1 MKKLL
6 AVLFVLMMVVSLVGC
21 DESKDAG
28 TAAPAAEAAAEWKP
42 SQPITI
48 MNHVAVG
55 GAMDLYSRKWV
66 EIAAKYTDATFVV
79 DNNDGASGLTAG
91 EWVLN
96 QDADGYTVFAL
107 APTYLDAVVQG
118 ELDCKEYVDGF
129 KFIYNL
135 MADPYCVLVPIAPE
149 AGNPTFDSFAELV
162 EWAGTEGNNLTL
174 SEPNYGAKYIDAV
187 QVFNEV
193 GVKFQAISY
202 GGAKKNFA
210 ALLGGQAIAS
220 VGNPGDTSKYEVKA
234 LVVGAPE
241 RLAGLPDVPTYAELG
256 YDSKLDG
263 IWMWRGYAVKAGTP
277 EGMITWFQDLCDKIS
292 ADPEWIEYME
302 SQLIAVRT
310 DRTED
315 FTKIV
320 EDEVS
325 STIDVLKSVEQIS
338 ADYER

>member
-1 MKKLL
+1 MKKLSL
-6 AVLFVLMMVVSLVGC
+6 ILVLVLCMTSVSAL
-21 DESKDAG
+21 
-28 TAAPAAEAAAEWKP
+28 AEWAP

-48 MNHVAVG
+48 MNHVAAG

-66 EIAAKYTDATFVV
+66 ELAAKYTNATFVV

-91 EWVLN
+91 EWVLG
-96 QDADGYTVFAL
+96 QEADGYTIFAL
-107 APTYLDAVVQG
+107 APTYIDAVIQS
-118 ELDCKEYVDGF
+118 ELSCAEYVDGF
-129 KFIYNL
+129 KYIYNL
-135 MADPYCVLVPIAPE
+135 MADPYCVLVPTAPE
-149 AGNPTFDSFAELV
+149 GGNPTFDTFAELV
-162 EWAGTEGNNLTL
+162 EWAKTNKLTL

-193 GVKFQAISY
+193 GVEFQAISY

-220 VGNPGDTSKYEVKA
+220 VGNPGDTAKYAVKA

-241 RLAGLPDVPTYAELG
+241 RLAALPDVPTYAELG

-277 EGMITWFQDLCDKIS
+277 DEMIAWFQDLCDKIS
-292 ADPEWIEYME
+292 ADPEWIEYMGN
-302 SQLIAVRT
+302 QLLAVRT

-320 EDEVS
+320 EDEVTT
-325 STIDVLKSVEQIS
+325 TIEVLKGAEQIS
-338 ADYER
+338 EDYTR

>member
-1 MKKLL
+1 MKKVIALLL
-6 AVLFVLMMVVSLVGC
+6 ALVMVFGLAACGGGGGNNSNN
-21 DESKDAG
+21 
-28 TAAPAAEAAAEWKP
+28 AAPAGEWKP
-42 SQPITI
+42 SKPITI

-66 EIAAKYTDATFVV
+66 ELAAKYTDATFVV

-96 QDADGYTVFAL
+96 QAADGYTVFAL

-118 ELDCKEYVDGF
+118 ELDCKQYVDGF

-135 MADPYCVLVPIAPE
+135 MADPYCVLVPINPE
-149 AGNPTFDSFAELV
+149 GGNPTFDSFAALV
-162 EWAGTEGNNLTL
+162 DWAKQSGNLLTL

-193 GVKFQAISY
+193 GVQFQAISY

-220 VGNPGDTSKYEVKA
+220 VGNPGDTTKYAVKA

-241 RLAGLPDVPTYAELG
+241 RLKAMPDVPTYAELG
-256 YDSKLDG
+256 YNKALDG
-263 IWMWRGYAVKAGTP
+263 IWMWRGYAVKDGTP
-277 EGMITWFQDLCDKIS
+277 AEMITWFQDLCDKIS
-292 ADPEWIEYME
+292 ADPDWIKYME
-302 SQLIAVRT
+302 DQLIAVRT
-310 DRTED
+310 DRTEA

-320 EDEVS
+320 DDEIET
-325 STIDVLKSVEQIS
+325 TIEVLKNAEQIS
-338 ADYER
+338 KDYKR

>member
-1 MKKLL
+1 MKKFSMAL
-6 AVLFVLMMVVSLVGC
+6 AIMLIVALF
-21 DESKDAG
+21 AG
-28 TAAPAAEAAAEWKP
+28 NALADWTP

-66 EIAAKYTDATFVV
+66 ELASKYTNATFVV

-107 APTYLDAVVQG
+107 APTYIDAVIQS
-118 ELDCKEYVDGF
+118 ELDCAEYVDGF
-129 KFIYNL
+129 TYIYNL
-135 MADPYCVLVPIAPE
+135 MADPYCVLVPINPE
-149 AGNPTFDSFAELV
+149 AGNPTFDTFEDLV
-162 EWAGTEGNNLTL
+162 AWAKDPANKLTL

-193 GVKFQAISY
+193 GVDFQAISY

-241 RLAGLPDVPTYAELG
+241 RLAALPDVPTYGELG

-277 EGMITWFQDLCDKIS
+277 DEMIAWFQDLCDQIS
-292 ADPEWIEYME
+292 ADPEWIDYMG
-302 SQLIAVRT
+302 SQLLAVRT

-315 FTKIV
+315 FSKIV
-320 EDEVS
+320 EDEVT
-325 STIDVLKSVEQIS
+325 STIEVLKSVDQIS

>member
-1 MKKLL
+1 MKKLSL
-6 AVLFVLMMVVSLVGC
+6 ALALMLIVTLLTGSAL
-21 DESKDAG
+21 
-28 TAAPAAEAAAEWKP
+28 AEWKP
-42 SQPITI
+42 AQPITI

-66 EIAAKYTDATFVV
+66 ELAAKYTDATFVV

-91 EWVLN
+91 EWVLG

-107 APTYLDAVVQG
+107 APTYIDAVIQS
-118 ELDCKEYVDGF
+118 ELDCAEYVDGF
-129 KFIYNL
+129 KYIYNL
-135 MADPYCVLVPIAPE
+135 MADPYCVLVPINPE
-149 AGNPTFDSFAELV
+149 AGNPTFDTFAELV
-162 EWAGTEGNNLTL
+162 EWAKSNKLTL

-193 GVKFQAISY
+193 GVDFQAISY

-220 VGNPGDTSKYEVKA
+220 VGNPGDTAKYEVKA

-241 RLAGLPDVPTYAELG
+241 RLASLPDVPTYAELG
-256 YDSKLDG
+256 YSDALDS

-277 EGMITWFQDLCDKIS
+277 DEMIAWFQDLCDKIS

-302 SQLIAVRT
+302 GQQLAVRT

-315 FTKIV
+315 FTQIV
-320 EDEVS
+320 EDEVT
-325 STIDVLKSVEQIS
+325 STIEVLKSVEQIS
-338 ADYER
+338 EDYTR

>member
-1 MKKLL
+1 MKKVL
-6 AVLFVLMMVVSLVGC
+6 AVICVLAMVIGL
-21 DESKDAG
+21 
-28 TAAPAAEAAAEWKP
+28 TACGGGGGSSQPAVEKWEP

-48 MNHVAVG
+48 MNHVAAG

-66 EIAAKYTDATFVV
+66 ELAAKYTDATFVV

-91 EWVLN
+91 EWVLG
-96 QDADGYTVFAL
+96 QEADGYTIFAL
-107 APTYLDAVVQG
+107 APTYIDAVIQG
-118 ELDCKEYVDGF
+118 ELDCSEYVDGF
-129 KFIYNL
+129 VYVYNL
-135 MADPYCVLVPIAPE
+135 MADPYCVLVPTAPE
-149 AGNPTFDSFAELV
+149 GGNPTYDTFAELV
-162 EWAGTEGNNLTL
+162 EWAKQDGNNLTL

-193 GVKFQAISY
+193 GVDFQAISY

-220 VGNPGDTSKYEVKA
+220 VGNPGDTAKYAVKA
-234 LVVGAPE
+234 LVVGSQG
-241 RLAGLPDVPTYAELG
+241 RLAGMPDVPTYEELG
-256 YDSKLDG
+256 YDKALDG

-277 EGMITWFQDLCDKIS
+277 EGMINWFQDLCDQIS

-310 DRTED
+310 DRTAD

-320 EDEVS
+320 EDEVT
-325 STIDVLKSVEQIS
+325 STIEVLKSVDQIS
-338 ADYER
+338 ADYKR

>member
-6 AVLFVLMMVVSLVGC
+6 AIICVLAMVIGLAACGGGSP
-21 DESKDAG
+21 
-28 TAAPAAEAAAEWKP
+28 APAKEEEKWEP

-48 MNHVAVG
+48 MNHVAAG

-66 EIAAKYTDATFVV
+66 ELAAKYTDATFVV

-91 EWVLN
+91 EWVLG
-96 QDADGYTVFAL
+96 QEADGYTVFAL
-107 APTYLDAVVQG
+107 APTYIDAVIQS
-118 ELDCKEYVDGF
+118 ELDCAEYVDGF
-129 KFIYNL
+129 TYIYNL
-135 MADPYCVLVPIAPE
+135 MADPYCVLVPTAPE
-149 AGNPTFDSFAELV
+149 GGNPTFDTFEELV
-162 EWAGTEGNNLTL
+162 EWAKKDGNALTL

-187 QVFNEV
+187 QVFDEV
-193 GVKFQAISY
+193 GVDFQAISY

-220 VGNPGDTSKYEVKA
+220 VGNPGDTSKYAVKA

-241 RLAGLPDVPTYAELG
+241 RLKGMPDVPTYEELG
-256 YDSKLDG
+256 YSAKLDG
-263 IWMWRGYAVKAGTP
+263 IWMWRGYAVKTGTP
-277 EGMITWFQDLCDKIS
+277 EGMIKWFQDLADQIS

-310 DRTED
+310 DHTED

-320 EDEVS
+320 EDEVT
-325 STIDVLKSVEQIS
+325 STIEVLKSVDQIS
-338 ADYER
+338 ADYKR

>member
-1 MKKLL
+1 MKKLCL
-6 AVLFVLMMVVSLVGC
+6 VLVLVLLTGLFSVSAL
-21 DESKDAG
+21 
-28 TAAPAAEAAAEWKP
+28 AEWEPK
-42 SQPITI
+42 QPITI

-55 GAMDLYSRKWV
+55 GAMDLYTRKWS
-66 EIAAKYTDATFVV
+66 EIAAKYTSATFVV

-96 QDADGYTVFAL
+96 QPADGYTIFAL
-107 APTYLDAVVQG
+107 APTYIDAVIQS

-129 KFIYNL
+129 KYIYNL
-135 MADPYCVLVPIAPE
+135 MADPYCVLVPIHPE
-149 AGNPTFDSFAELV
+149 AGNPTFNTFEELV
-162 EWAGTEGNNLTL
+162 DWAKAGNKLTL

-187 QVFNEV
+187 QVFNVV
-193 GVKFQAISY
+193 GIDFQAISY

-220 VGNPGDTSKYEVKA
+220 VGNPGDTAKYEVKA

-241 RLAGLPDVPTYAELG
+241 RLAALPDVPTYGELG
-256 YDSKLDG
+256 YDAKLDG

-277 EGMITWFQDLCDKIS
+277 PEMIEWFQDLCDKIS
-292 ADPEWIEYME
+292 ADPEWIEYMG
-302 SQLIAVRT
+302 SQLLAVRT
-310 DRTED
+310 DRTEA

-320 EDEVS
+320 EDEVT
-325 STIDVLKSVEQIS
+325 STIEVLKSVDQIS